1 MLLDGIRVVE
11 LTLFLVGPRAGS
23 HLADLGAEVLKIE
36 HPQGGDPM
44 RTTTTN
50 RGALPPM
57 KDINFMFELENRGKK
72 SITLDVGKEGG
83 QEIAHRLV
91 EQADVFI
98 SNFQVP
104 VLKRLRMDYGALSA
118 INPRLVYALCTGW
131 GMRGPDKDRPGFD
144 YAVFAE
150 SGLAH
155 SFGEPGGLPVQCR
168 PGFGD
173 HITAITL
180 AYGIMAALYHRQ
192 RTGEGQLLHASI
204 LGSLIEA
211 GALSLQAQLS
221 TGEEVGPVSRKD
233 MANALWNFYQTK
245 DGQWLQFAM
254 VQPDRHWHDFCAAL
268 NMEKYENDPRFSN
281 HPTREANRHE
291 LIRIIDE
298 VMASRTRREWLER
311 FQGKNL
317 IYAPIVPY
325 SEVAR
330 NPQLTANDYVVQV
343 EHQSKGSIPL
353 VGLPVN
359 FSRTPGRVRSGAP
372 ELGQH
377 TEETLLDLGYTWEDI
392 GGFKENGVIL

>member
-11 LTLFLVGPRAGS
+11 LTLFLVGPRAAS
-23 HLADLGAEVLKIE
+23 HLADLGADVIKIE

-72 SITLDVGKEGG
+72 SITVDVGKEKG
-83 QEIAHRLV
+83 QEIAHRLIK
-91 EQADVFI
+91 QADVFI
-98 SNFQVP
+98 SNFQMP
-104 VLKRLRMDYGALSA
+104 VLRRLKMDYETLSD

-131 GMRGPDKDRPGFD
+131 GMKGPDKDRPGFD

-173 HITAITL
+173 HITAVTL
-180 AYGIMAALYHRQ
+180 AYGIMAALYHRE
-192 RTGEGQLLHASI
+192 RTGEGQLLHTSI
-204 LGSLIEA
+204 LGSLIES
-211 GALSLQAQLS
+211 GALSLQAHLS

-245 DGQWLQFAM
+245 DHQWIQFAM
-254 VQPDRHWHDFCAAL
+254 VQPDRHWHDFCVAVG
-268 NMEKYENDPRFSN
+268 MERYENDTRFSN
-281 HPTREANRHE
+281 HHSREANRRE
-291 LIRIIDE
+291 LIEIIDG
-298 VMASRTRREWLER
+298 VMAGKTRAEWLAI

-330 NPQLTANDYVVQV
+330 NPQLRENDYIVQV
-343 EHQSKGSIPL
+343 EHPAKGSIPL
-353 VGLPVN
+353 IGMPVN
-359 FSRTPGRVRSGAP
+359 FSRTPGRVQHSAP

-377 TEETLLDLGYTWEDI
+377 TEEILLDLGYSWDDI
-392 GGFKENGVIL
+392 TILKENSVIL

>member
-1 MLLDGIRVVE
+1 MILEGVKVVE
-11 LTLFLVGPRAGS
+11 LALFLVGPRAS
-23 HLADLGAEVLKIE
+23 AHLADLGADVIKIE

-44 RTTTTN
+44 RATTTN

-57 KDINFMFELENRGKK
+57 KDINFTFELENRGKK
-72 SITLDVGKEGG
+72 SVTLDVNKEKGR
-83 QEIAHRLV
+83 EAAHRLV
-91 EQADVFI
+91 ERADVFI
-98 SNFQVP
+98 TNFQVA
-104 VLKRLRMDYGALSA
+104 VLKRLGMDYDTLSA
-118 INPRLVYALCTGW
+118 LNPRLIYALCTGW

-180 AYGIMAALYHRQ
+180 AYGVMAALYHRE
-192 RTGEGQLLHASI
+192 RTGEGQLLHTSI

-211 GALSLQAQLS
+211 GALSLQGHLS

-233 MANALWNFYQTK
+233 MANALWNCYQTK

-254 VQPDRHWHDFCAAL
+254 VQPDRHWHDFCTAVG
-268 NMEKYENDPRFSN
+268 MEKYETDARFHN
-281 HPTREANRHE
+281 VHAREANRHE
-291 LIRIIDE
+291 LIEIIDE
-298 VMASRTRREWLER
+298 VMVTRPRDEWLER
-311 FQGKNL
+311 FRGKNL

-325 SEVAR
+325 SQVAR
-330 NPQLTANDYVVQV
+330 NPQLRENGYIVQA
-343 EHQSKGSIPL
+343 EHPSKGSIDL
-353 VGLPVN
+353 VGAPVN
-359 FSRTPGRVRSGAP
+359 FSRTPGSVRSTAP

-377 TEETLLDLGYTWEDI
+377 TEEVLLDLGYSWEDI
-392 GGFKENGVIL
+392 GALKEGEVIL